1 MISLIC
7 GSKKNDRNEFTKQNQ
22 IYRHG
27 KQTYDYQKVE
37 GRDN

>member
-7 GSKKNDRNEFTKQNQ
+7 GSRKNDRNEFTKQKQ
-22 IYRHG
+22 IYRHK
-27 KQTYDYQKVE
+27 KQTYGYQKVE